1 MLAHR
6 TVKTRN
12 HNLCIQQA
20 VSQGRQSTRILTTAA
35 TSRHVDL
42 AAQSVLGETSQHLSD
57 MAPSGEIQSLVLHGV
72 KDLRLESRPA
82 PQPKAGEVQVTI
94 KATGLCGSDLHYYN
108 HAANGNFKMQS
119 PMCLGHEASG
129 IVTATYEPEPSS
141 TIVTPGEPTLKV
153 GDRVALEVGIPCRT
167 CNLCTVGRYNLCPKL
182 SFRSSAKTFPHA
194 DGTLQTAITQ
204 PANMCHLLPENVT
217 YEEGALVEPLAVSLH
232 AINRSQTA
240 GSGAG
245 VPLTGS
251 TALVI
256 GAGAV
261 GMLTAAALSV
271 SGASQIVV
279 ADIDAPRLKI
289 CEGLGGGRFGI
300 KTFLIPKKA
309 PAPTIEE
316 NLANATELAAQISAF
331 ASLPAGFD
339 RVYECTGVPP
349 CVQLGIFASTAGGK
363 LVLVGM
369 GNPVQTLPLGA
380 AALREVDI
388 IGVFRYANC
397 YPAAIQL
404 FASGKLAGVADALVS
419 HRVPLTQGEKAFRL
433 AANQPREGEDE
444 GRVPV
449 KVMITA

>member
-1 MLAHR
+1 M
-6 TVKTRN
+6 
-12 HNLCIQQA
+12 
-20 VSQGRQSTRILTTAA
+20 A
-35 TSRHVDL
+35 TI
-42 AAQSVLGETSQHLSD
+42 T
-57 MAPSGEIQSLVLHGV
+57 EIQSLVLHGA

-82 PQPKAGEVQVTI
+82 PQPRANEVQVTV

-119 PMCLGHEASG
+119 PMCLGHESSG
-129 IVTATYEPEPSS
+129 MVTAVPESS
-141 TIVTPGEPTLKV
+141 QTDTTTLTQPRLKV
-153 GDRVALEVGIPCRT
+153 GDRVALEVGIPCRS
-167 CNLCTVGRYNLCPKL
+167 CNLCTTGRYNLCPKL
-182 SFRSSAKTFPHA
+182 SFKSSAKTFPHA

-204 PANMCHLLPENVT
+204 PADMCHILPDNVSF
-217 YEEGALVEPLAVSLH
+217 EEGALCEPLAVSLH
-232 AINRSQTA
+232 AINRSQIA
-240 GSGAG
+240 GSGSG
-245 VPLTGS
+245 IPLTGGS
-251 TALVI
+251 ALVV

-271 SGASQIVV
+271 SGVSQIVV

-289 CEGLGGGRFGI
+289 CESLGDGRFGL
-300 KTFLIPKKA
+300 KTFLVPKKA
-309 PAPTIEE
+309 PAATIEE
-316 NLANATELAAQISAF
+316 NLATAAELAAQVAAF
-331 ASLPAGFD
+331 AGLATGFD

-349 CVQLGIFASTAGGK
+349 CVQLGIFATTPGGK

-369 GNPVQTLPLGA
+369 GNPIQTLPLGA

-404 FASGKLAGVADALVS
+404 FASGKLAGVASALVS
-419 HRVPLTQGEKAFRL
+419 HRVPLDQGEKAFRL

-449 KVMITA
+449 KVMVTA